1 MFHTN
6 NIYYFI
12 DNFDS
17 EEILKLDKK
26 INIIFR
32 NYNEK
37 LDEKLLVKIRSFCKN
52 NNRKFYLANNIKLAK
67 KLQLNGIYIPS
78 FNKSLKKIK
87 SSKNFEILGSA
98 HNLKEIKIKENQG
111 VSKIFLSPVF
121 PIKKKKTSLNTV
133 KFNLLSL
140 KTNKK
145 LIALG
150 GINEKTIK
158 QLQLLNCFGYASI
171 SFLKEKIKNK
181 R

>member
-1 MFHTN
+1 M
-6 NIYYFI
+6 
-12 DNFDS
+12 
-17 EEILKLDKK
+17 
-26 INIIFR
+26 
-32 NYNEK
+32 
-37 LDEKLLVKIRSFCKN
+37 V
-52 NNRKFYLANNIKLAK
+52 
-67 KLQLNGIYIPS
+67 YIPS

-87 SSKNFEILGSA
+87 FSKDFEILGSA

-111 VSKIFLSPVF
+111 VSKILLSPVC